1 MWKLSMLNLKGRAT
15 DRMHLIDKRDDAKY
29 KKLKIEGGC
38 TTVHT
43 KYTMVLILD
52 P

>member
-1 MWKLSMLNLKGRAT
+1 MLNLKGRAT
-15 DRMHLIDKRDDAKY
+15 DRMHLIDKREYAKY

-38 TTVHT
+38 TTVRT